1 MPKRKRDDLAEKTT
15 TDTRQP
21 SLKQLRAEQKLHH
34 GRDLLARAFRT
45 ARGFERQKLGRRRK
59 AASSSTGDARDGVRI
74 DAEVVAL
81 KVCCDPAH
89 AARMSLD

>member
-1 MPKRKRDDLAEKTT
+1 MPKRKRDDLAADKTT
-15 TDTRQP
+15 SDTRQP

-59 AASSSTGDARDGVRI
+59 AATSSTGDAKDVVRI

-81 KVCCDPAH
+81 KVC
-89 AARMSLD
+89 